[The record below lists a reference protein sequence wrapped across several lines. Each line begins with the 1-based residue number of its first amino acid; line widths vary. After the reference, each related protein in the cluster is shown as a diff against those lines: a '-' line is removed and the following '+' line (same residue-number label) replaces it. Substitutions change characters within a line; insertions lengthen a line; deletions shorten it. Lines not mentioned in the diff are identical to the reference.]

1 VCFLAFLEEGFPA
14 ISVLQVERVAK
25 YTRSTHSARG
35 VFFSAVLKKK
45 AFLAE
50 ILLFTMKLN
59 LRSRSKRSS
68 GRKKVEVPAEVA
80 VDPRSPLVKELSATF
95 VVFDRDSD
103 GRISKSELGT
113 VLSSLGDNLSDSELD
128 ELMAKVDGD
137 GDGFIDLQE
146 FIDFHTQKSGRTS
159 DASLSSSNS
168 SEWSEEKEMLQAA
181 FDVFD
186 ANRDGFISAEELRRV
201 MCSLGDEHISLAEC
215 SHMINCVDKDGNQMV
230 DFTEFQDL
238 MTRGIAS
245 ILC

>member
-1 VCFLAFLEEGFPA
+1 
-14 ISVLQVERVAK
+14 
-25 YTRSTHSARG
+25 
-35 VFFSAVLKKK
+35 VFFSAILER
-45 AFLAE
+45 AFLHE
-50 ILLFTMKLN
+50 IVLFTMKLK

-68 GRKKVEVPAEVA
+68 SRKEAEVV
-80 VDPRSPLVKELSATF
+80 VDPPSPLVKELSATF

-103 GRISKSELGT
+103 GRISKSELGA

-159 DASLSSSNS
+159 DASQSSSNS
-168 SEWSEEKEMLQAA
+168 SEWSEEKDALQAA

-186 ANRDGFISAEELRRV
+186 TNKDGFISAEELRRV
-201 MCSLGDEHISLAEC
+201 MCSLGDEHTSLAEC
-215 SHMINCVDKDGNQMV
+215 LHMINCVDKDGNQMV

-238 MTRGIAS
+238 MTRGVAS